1 MDLILA
7 STSPY
12 RKRLLQRLQLPFSCQ
27 SPEVDENQLPGEEAA
42 AMAGRLA
49 QAKAEAIAGLYPAD
63 LVIGSDQVA
72 ALGQTIMGKPG
83 DHASAREQLL
93 ASSGQTVH
101 FYTAVT
107 LICKDKQLQLSAME
121 PFSVQFRQLS
131 NSEIEHYLQREQP
144 YDCAGSFKWEGL
156 GIALFEAMN
165 GRDPTALEGL
175 PLMALTSLLGE
186 AGLPVL

>member
-27 SPEVDENQLPGEEAA
+27 SPEVDENPFPGEAAA

-49 QAKAEAIAGLYPAD
+49 QAKAEAIAGLYPAG

-101 FYTAVT
+101 FYTVVT

-131 NSEIEHYLQREQP
+131 NTEIEHYLQREQP
-144 YDCAGSFKWEGL
+144 YDCAGSFKCEGL

-186 AGLPVL
+186 AGLQVL